1 MEKDVLRSMDGLTQ
15 DAFGALVRTGR
26 GVGKLQ
32 LLRHGERW
40 VLLFRPPGKQG
51 GKTFFL
57 MAKHSR
63 QPRLFASADTALGIA
78 SRMFIPGLWV
88 SFTGV

>member
-1 MEKDVLRSMDGLTQ
+1 MGKDVFQGMEGLTQ

-32 LLRHGERW
+32 LFRHGERW
-40 VLLFRPPGKQG
+40 VLLFRPPGKQS

-63 QPRLFASADTALGIA
+63 KPRLFAKADTALGIA
-78 SRMFIPGLWV
+78 STFCIQGLWV
-88 SFTGV
+88 SFAGI